1 MTLPVPLQA
10 PVVAA
15 ATPAD
20 AKAFA
25 ITLKHIV
32 ANMWRHGGRL
42 AFTGSGIM
50 TLLSTLRAVP
60 PNDFMLW
67 DSVIRVHLGATPS
80 YDNAIVMARHIFAAR
95 MHHLPD
101 KLIDIVTP
109 TAAVDLLSSQTATA
123 ALLITAPRPALLA
136 YLFDLACMD
145 HGDSGGVLNRA
156 IEKLVEKLM
165 VESRGDAAAALT
177 SMSSELRV
185 CLHSLAHSGS
195 GAILS
200 DLVAP
205 LPGASS
211 FRELLLALCEP
222 VPAAALA
229 GAGTGTPTLPERRMR
244 LMPPYGALL
253 NSMLGENGAVLV
265 TMTRGSCQWA
275 LGDELLRMLVFFFEQ
290 ERFILGTR
298 GLSSS
303 ISTAVL
309 GVLSDNGILVCEK
322 GVLAPVSLEEVQR
335 FPVIRAVLKL
345 LGAGKSLSDLSAA
358 TTAMDATYFQ
368 SFGFRLLIWLRHLH
382 AHSFVLRSPLTDVGL
397 TACIVQQAANA
408 AFRVGETLG
417 VFALVGGAPSIV
429 ATATLSLRDTIALNL
444 RGRDLDKVLAEVHSS
459 GWS

>member
-1 MTLPVPLQA
+1 
-10 PVVAA
+10 
-15 ATPAD
+15 
-20 AKAFA
+20 
-25 ITLKHIV
+25 
-32 ANMWRHGGRL
+32 
-42 AFTGSGIM
+42 
-50 TLLSTLRAVP
+50 
-60 PNDFMLW
+60 
-67 DSVIRVHLGATPS
+67 
-80 YDNAIVMARHIFAAR
+80 
-95 MHHLPD
+95 
-101 KLIDIVTP
+101 
-109 TAAVDLLSSQTATA
+109 
-123 ALLITAPRPALLA
+123 
-136 YLFDLACMD
+136 
-145 HGDSGGVLNRA
+145 
-156 IEKLVEKLM
+156 
-165 VESRGDAAAALT
+165 
-177 SMSSELRV
+177 
-185 CLHSLAHSGS
+185 
-195 GAILS
+195 
-200 DLVAP
+200 
-205 LPGASS
+205 
-211 FRELLLALCEP
+211 
-222 VPAAALA
+222 
-229 GAGTGTPTLPERRMR
+229 
-244 LMPPYGALL
+244 MPPYGALL

-358 TTAMDATYFQ
+358 TTAIDATYFQ
-368 SFGFRLLIWLRHLH
+368 SFGFRLLIWLRHRH

>member
-1 MTLPVPLQA
+1 
-10 PVVAA
+10 
-15 ATPAD
+15 
-20 AKAFA
+20 
-25 ITLKHIV
+25 
-32 ANMWRHGGRL
+32 
-42 AFTGSGIM
+42 M
-50 TLLSTLRAVP
+50 TLLNTLRAVP
-60 PNDFMLW
+60 PNDFTLW

-95 MHHLPD
+95 MHHLPN
-101 KLIDIVTP
+101 KLTDIVTP
-109 TAAVDLLSSQTATA
+109 TAAVDLLSSQTTTA
-123 ALLITAPRPALLA
+123 ALLVTAPRPALLA

-145 HGDSGGVLNRA
+145 HGDAGGVLDRA
-156 IEKLVEKLM
+156 MEKLVEKLM

-195 GAILS
+195 GAVLS

-222 VPAAALA
+222 LPAAALA
-229 GAGTGTPTLPERRMR
+229 GAGTGTQTIPERCR

-322 GVLAPVSLEEVQR
+322 GVIAPVSLAEVQR
-335 FPVIRAVLKL
+335 IPVIGAVLKL
-345 LGAGKSLSDLSAA
+345 LGSGESLSDLSAA
-358 TTAMDATYFQ
+358 TTAMDVSYFQ
-368 SFGFRLLIWLRHLH
+368 NFGFRLLIWLRHLH

-397 TACIVQQAANA
+397 TACIVEQAASA

-417 VFALVGGAPSIV
+417 VFALVGGAPSIM
-429 ATATLSLRDTIALNL
+429 APATLSLRDTIALNL
-444 RGRDLDKVLAEVHSS
+444 RGRDLDKVLADVRGS